1 MSNINQ
7 TNNLYTIDTVQ
18 DLSQESAAAIQ
29 GGAEIVVYTDA
40 DFRGKSLILRGNNAN
55 GQHQFLGA
63 FNNSISSIKVL
74 SGTWQFFTNSN
85 RTGLA
90 QTLKPGNYRRLDAQ
104 MNDTISLAVAKF
116 A

>member
-29 GGAEIVVYTDA
+29 GGAEIIVYRDA
-40 DFRGKSLILRGNNAN
+40 DFRGNALKIRGDNAN
-55 GQHQFLGA
+55 GQYQFVGA

-74 SGTWQFFTNSN
+74 SGTWQFFTNSD

-90 QTLKPGNYRRLDAQ
+90 QTLGPGNYRRLAAQ

-116 A
+116 V